1 MAILRPM
8 SILLAI
14 RHAESTMNAEGL
26 WQGQADPPLSEN
38 GRAQA
43 QALAREIAGHEI
55 GMLVTSDLSRAHMT
69 AEIVGRALGLE
80 PVLDPDL
87 REMDVGAWSARSH
100 AHIQERWPE
109 HYERMQ
115 AGDWDVRPGGGETR
129 REVRRRAVVAVQRA
143 HEAASKS
150 GGRLA
155 IVTHMG
161 VLRSLSPGLQ
171 LDNAGIAEFELEKI
185 LQPLAELSPKREEGP
200 L

>member
-1 MAILRPM
+1 M

-38 GRAQA
+38 GRSQA
-43 QALAREIAGHEI
+43 QALSREVAGQGI
-55 GMLVTSDLSRAHMT
+55 GLLVASDLLRAHTT
-69 AEIVGRALGLE
+69 AEMVGRALGLE

-87 REMDVGAWSARSH
+87 REMDVGAWSARPH
-100 AHIQERWPE
+100 EQIRERWPE
-109 HYERMQ
+109 HYERMR

-129 REVRRRAVVAVQRA
+129 REVRQRALAAVQRA
-143 HEAASKS
+143 QQAASNT

-155 IVTHMG
+155 IVTHLG
-161 VLRSLSPGLQ
+161 VLRSLCPGLQ
-171 LDNAGIAEFELEKI
+171 LDNAGITEFEFEKI
-185 LQPLAELSPKREEGP
+185 VQPLDALSSKHEAGP